1 MKSAVATSI
10 SASDETPV
18 ASGLQ
23 TPDEK
28 QRHEVGRE
36 ASAFPSGLEAQPF
49 QETENKIVEE
59 AITPTPYQ
67 PPRKKYGI
75 FPAAPTQDPG
85 PPPDGGTVAW
95 LQVLAAHL
103 MWFISWGL
111 ITSFGLFQSTYMVM
125 LDATPSTVSWIGTV
139 QIFILLVL
147 GTLSGRA
154 SDAGLVHEAVLVGTI
169 LIVFGLFMT
178 SLCTEY
184 YQIFLAQG
192 ICSGIGM
199 GILSMPGL
207 SVPASYFKAKKS
219 LAVSIIASGAGTGG
233 LVFPAMAQQLLPR
246 VGFGWTVRAMAFVT
260 LFVSILINLLVRVRI
275 PPRRSGPL
283 FDFHA
288 LKEPAYV
295 FFSIG
300 FFFVYWAVYFAFY
313 YIDIYAATYA
323 SFNSVD
329 SMNLLLIL
337 NALGVPGRI
346 IPGWIAA
353 RFLGPLNTA
362 IPTAASVAV
371 VLYCWPAV
379 RHSQGSLYGFAFAY
393 GLVASGIQSLFAVS
407 LTALTDDLSKLGT
420 RMGLVVTIVAV
431 ASLTGSPIAGAL
443 LQASGGDY
451 LPAQMWAASS
461 MLLAAVALAA
471 ARICRTGWVLKV
483 YV

>member
-1 MKSAVATSI
+1 MANQEASLQTSDNMKSAVATSI

-313 YIDIYAATYA
+313 Y
-323 SFNSVD
+323 
-329 SMNLLLIL
+329 
-337 NALGVPGRI
+337 
-346 IPGWIAA
+346 
-353 RFLGPLNTA
+353 
-362 IPTAASVAV
+362 
-371 VLYCWPAV
+371 V
-379 RHSQGSLYGFAFAY
+379 R
-393 GLVASGIQSLFAVS
+393 
-407 LTALTDDLSKLGT
+407 T
-420 RMGLVVTIVAV
+420 
-431 ASLTGSPIAGAL
+431 
-443 LQASGGDY
+443 
-451 LPAQMWAASS
+451 SS
-461 MLLAAVALAA
+461 S
-471 ARICRTGWVLKV
+471 RH
-483 YV
+483 